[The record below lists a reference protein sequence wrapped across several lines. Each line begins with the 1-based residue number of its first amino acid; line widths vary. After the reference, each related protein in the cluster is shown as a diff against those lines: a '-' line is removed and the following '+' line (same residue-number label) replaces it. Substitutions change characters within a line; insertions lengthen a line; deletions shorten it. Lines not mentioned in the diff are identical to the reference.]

1 VPDAP
6 AEAAVARAPP
16 ARATVA
22 EVAATAAI
30 DENLCVMSS
39 SRSVSKVQWG
49 KLANR

>member
-1 VPDAP
+1 VPEAP
-6 AEAAVARAPP
+6 AEAAV

-39 SRSVSKVQWG
+39 SRSVSKVEW
-49 KLANR
+49 AS